1 MSHPVIKPLFS
12 GDPGA
17 CGNTHTFVL
26 RVWRAQED
34 QPWRASLRR
43 GDGASV
49 THYASLLQLLNGL
62 IDELNLP
69 EASAPSP
76 ATRGVL

>member
-1 MSHPVIKPLFS
+1 M
-12 GDPGA
+12 
-17 CGNTHTFVL
+17 FVL

-43 GDGASV
+43 GDGAAV

-62 IDELNLP
+62 LNELNLP
-69 EASAPSP
+69 EAPAPAP